1 MITKIVNRFSGS
13 VIFEAEVDGA
23 TASIRLGLAARLAA
37 RAGANL
43 VEADLTQADLTRA
56 DLARADLTQANL
68 TRTNLTGAN
77 LTRTNL
83 TRANLVEADLTQ
95 ADLTRADLARADLTR
110 ANLTR
115 TNLTGANLTRTNL
128 TGANLTGANLDFS
141 SGITLRCSSF
151 GFRCDFRLIAQLMCH
166 IARLESDDPRA
177 KEIIEEVRRRWG
189 NDFCKFRSDVNPGN
203 WS

>member
-56 DLARADLTQANL
+56 DLARADLTQ
-68 TRTNLTGAN
+68 
-77 LTRTNL
+77 
-83 TRANLVEADLTQ
+83 
-95 ADLTRADLARADLTR
+95 
-110 ANLTR
+110 
-115 TNLTGANLTRTNL
+115 ANLTRTNL

>member
-56 DLARADLTQANL
+56 DLARADLT
-68 TRTNLTGAN
+68 R
-77 LTRTNL
+77 
-83 TRANLVEADLTQ
+83 
-95 ADLTRADLARADLTR
+95 
-110 ANLTR
+110 
-115 TNLTGANLTRTNL
+115 ANLTRTNL

>member
-56 DLARADLTQANL
+56 DLARADLTQ
-68 TRTNLTGAN
+68 
-77 LTRTNL
+77 
-83 TRANLVEADLTQ
+83 
-95 ADLTRADLARADLTR
+95 